1 MALSLAASNP
11 NPAPSD
17 GELLDAYSSTIATV
31 ADRVGPAVAAV
42 ISKGRGMGSGVAIS
56 PDGLVVTNHHV
67 IDGATSLEVAFPDG
81 RRMSAE
87 LLGADPDTD
96 LALLKAHGAGLPAAI
111 LGDSSTLRRGQIAV
125 AIGNPLGFDSTVTAG
140 VVSAL
145 GRSLASRS
153 GRPIEDVIQTDAAL
167 NPGNS
172 GGALVS
178 SAGAVIGIN
187 TAMIRGAQGICFA
200 VASNTVRFV
209 VSEILRHGGVHRAWL
224 GVGVDTVALP
234 RRVADAAQLDMRSA
248 VVLHSIAPDGPAA
261 KAGLQTGDI
270 LLSLGEI
277 ATSGPDVVLR
287 LLAAAAIGA
296 PITARILRGG
306 RIVSLE
312 VTPALRRSGKGR
324 AAGGR
329 VRRDR
334 PSPR

>member
-11 NPAPSD
+11 DPAPSD
-17 GELLDAYSSTIATV
+17 GALLDAYSNTIATV

-42 ISKGRGMGSGVAIS
+42 ISKGRGMGSGVVIS
-56 PDGLVVTNHHV
+56 PDGLIVTNHHV

-96 LALLKAHGAGLPAAI
+96 LALLKAHGAGLPAAH

-178 SAGAVIGIN
+178 SAGVVIGIN

-209 VSEILRHGGVHRAWL
+209 ISEILRHGGVHRAWL

-234 RRVADAAQLDMRSA
+234 RRVADAAGLDMRSA

-261 KAGLQTGDI
+261 KAGLQAGDI
-270 LLSLGEI
+270 LLSLGDI

-287 LLAAAAIGA
+287 LLARAEIGA
-296 PITARILRGG
+296 KITARILRGG
-306 RIVSLE
+306 QIVSLD
-312 VTPALRRSGKGR
+312 VTPALRPAEPARREPARR
-324 AAGGR
+324 AG
-329 VRRDR
+329 
-334 PSPR
+334 

>member
-1 MALSLAASNP
+1 M
-11 NPAPSD
+11 
-17 GELLDAYSSTIATV
+17 
-31 ADRVGPAVAAV
+31 
-42 ISKGRGMGSGVAIS
+42 
-56 PDGLVVTNHHV
+56 
-67 IDGATSLEVAFPDG
+67 
-81 RRMSAE
+81 
-87 LLGADPDTD
+87 
-96 LALLKAHGAGLPAAI
+96 
-111 LGDSSTLRRGQIAV
+111 

-287 LLAAAAIGA
+287 LLAAAEIGA
-296 PITARILRGG
+296 PITRAHPARRPHRQPRREPGAKACCDGKPPRRRRRGG
-306 RIVSLE
+306 R
-312 VTPALRRSGKGR
+312 TRRFFTYPSAGSPTCR
-324 AAGGR
+324 LAAH
-329 VRRDR
+329 
-334 PSPR
+334 PRLVKLIAA

>member
-1 MALSLAASNP
+1 MALSLASSNP
-11 NPAPSD
+11 NPLPSD
-17 GELLDAYSSTIATV
+17 GELLDAYSNTIATV

-56 PDGLVVTNHHV
+56 PDGLIVTNHHV
-67 IDGATSLEVAFPDG
+67 IDGATALEVAFPDG

-111 LGDSSTLRRGQIAV
+111 LGDSGTLKRGQIAV

-145 GRSLASRS
+145 GRSLASRT

-234 RRVADAAQLDMRSA
+234 RRVADAAHLDMRSA

-261 KAGLQTGDI
+261 KAGLVAGDI

-287 LLAAAAIGA
+287 LLAAAEIGA

-312 VTPALRRSGKGR
+312 VSPALRPAEPARR
-324 AAGGR
+324 EPARQAG
-329 VRRDR
+329 
-334 PSPR
+334 

>member
-1 MALSLAASNP
+1 MALSLATSNP
-11 NPAPSD
+11 QPAD
-17 GELLDAYSSTIATV
+17 DDALLDAYSSTIAAI
-31 ADRVGPAVAAV
+31 ADRVGPAVCAV

-56 PDGLVVTNHHV
+56 PDGLIVTNHHV

-87 LLGADPDTD
+87 TARRRSRHRPRAAQGAWRRP
-96 LALLKAHGAGLPAAI
+96 AGRHARRQR
-111 LGDSSTLRRGQIAV
+111 TLRRGQIAV

-145 GRSLASRS
+145 GRSLTSRS

-187 TAMIRGAQGICFA
+187 TAMIQGAQGICFA

-209 VSEILRHGGVHRAWL
+209 ITEILRHGGCIAPGSASASTR
-224 GVGVDTVALP
+224 VALP
-234 RRVADAAQLDMRSA
+234 RRIADAAGLDMRSA

-270 LLSLGEI
+270 LLSLGDI

-287 LLAAAAIGA
+287 
-296 PITARILRGG
+296 
-306 RIVSLE
+306 
-312 VTPALRRSGKGR
+312 
-324 AAGGR
+324 AAGGG
-329 VRRDR
+329 RDR
-334 PSPR
+334 DASRSPHPARRQDRQPRRHPGAAAGESE